1 MASRQPKIVFI
12 TGGVV
17 SALGKG
23 LASASIAALMEHRGL
38 RIAMLKLD
46 PYINV
51 DPGTMS
57 PFQHGEVYVTDD
69 GAETDLD
76 LGHYERFTTAT
87 MAQRNNFTAGRIYQ
101 QVIAKERRGDYLGG
115 TVQVIPHITDEI
127 KAAVMQ
133 AAEDCD
139 ICMVEIGGTVGDI
152 ESLPFLEAI
161 RQIPYDV
168 GREHVLYIH
177 MTLVP
182 YLKTAGEVKTKPTQ
196 HSVKELREIGIIP
209 DILLCRCERP
219 LEQSVK
225 EKIAL
230 FGSVHVDSVF
240 SVVDVPLIYQLPI
253 ELHREGLDDK
263 IAEILNIWSRA
274 PGLDRWHRIVDKLEN
289 PKEEVKIAVVGK
301 YVDLVDSYKSL
312 HEALIHGGIA
322 NDCRVHL
329 DYVDSEDL
337 ESDEATMQRVSLADG
352 ILVPGGFGER
362 GIEGKVASIQQARTR
377 GIPFFGICLGL
388 QAAVIEYARNV
399 AGLEDA
405 HSQEFDADSK
415 QIVIGLME
423 GQKNLT
429 SKGGTMRL
437 GAYPCKLKAGTLAR
451 RLYQTDEISERHR
464 HRFEVSN
471 EYRQTLADKG
481 LTFAGTS
488 PDDSLVE
495 MIEIDDHPWFI
506 GCQFHPE
513 FKSKPF
519 KPHPLFSGFI
529 AAAVQQ
535 RRRREQNCENVG
547 AS

>member
-1 MASRQPKIVFI
+1 
-12 TGGVV
+12 
-17 SALGKG
+17 
-23 LASASIAALMEHRGL
+23 
-38 RIAMLKLD
+38 
-46 PYINV
+46 
-51 DPGTMS
+51 
-57 PFQHGEVYVTDD
+57 
-69 GAETDLD
+69 
-76 LGHYERFTTAT
+76 
-87 MAQRNNFTAGRIYQ
+87 
-101 QVIAKERRGDYLGG
+101 
-115 TVQVIPHITDEI
+115 
-127 KAAVMQ
+127 
-133 AAEDCD
+133 
-139 ICMVEIGGTVGDI
+139 
-152 ESLPFLEAI
+152 
-161 RQIPYDV
+161 
-168 GREHVLYIH
+168 
-177 MTLVP
+177 
-182 YLKTAGEVKTKPTQ
+182 Q